1 MKFIIRIID
10 IDVSIF
16 IFLNVIFLKKSNY
29 IFINLFLTKSIKL
42 Y

>member
-16 IFLNVIFLKKSNY
+16 IFLNVIFKKKSNY